1 MPSPRLRVPD
11 EPRALSAGLRR
22 LRDTLGVPAG
32 FPPDVLAE
40 AEAAAKAPRLP
51 TRDRTDI
58 EFVTLDPAGSMDLD
72 QAFHLS
78 RTPDGYLFRYAIADV
93 AAFVAPGG
101 RLDAEAHAR
110 GETLYAPNHRIGL
123 HPPVL
128 SEGAASLLPGEVRP
142 ALVWELDLDASGA
155 TTGARVERGLVRS
168 RAKLD
173 YVAAQADLDA
183 GRGSEQLQ
191 LLREIGTLRRRI
203 EVARGGVSLSV
214 PEQEIVANGA
224 DWSLAYRATLPI
236 EDWNA
241 QLSLATGMAAAKLML
256 DAGVGILRTLP
267 PAKDGAVER
276 LRRIAKALRLEWPRS
291 LAYPDFVRSLDAS
304 VPAQAAMLN
313 SCTTLFRG
321 AAYTAFTTAPAE
333 VPVHAAIAAPYAH
346 VTAPLRRL
354 VDRFGGEVC
363 VAISAGAPVP
373 EWAAG
378 GLAQLPDLMAESGRR
393 ANKFERG
400 TVNLVEALV
409 LSPHLGQDYTGT
421 LIEVEPDDD
430 DGVLQLSAPA
440 VEARIKG
447 SGLVLGS
454 EVSATLVAAD
464 LLDGDVEFRVL

>member
-1 MPSPRLRVPD
+1 MPSPRLRVPE

-22 LRDTLGVPAG
+22 LRDTLGVRVDFPAE
-32 FPPDVLAE
+32 VLAE
-40 AEAAAKAPRLP
+40 AEAAALRPRLP
-51 TRDRTDI
+51 ARDCTDV
-58 EFVTLDPAGSMDLD
+58 EFVTLDPAGSLDLD
-72 QAFHLS
+72 QAFHLT
-78 RTPDGYLFRYAIADV
+78 RTSTGYLFRYAIADV
-93 AAFVAPGG
+93 AAFLTPGG
-101 RLDAEAHAR
+101 RVDQEAHAR
-110 GETLYAPNHRIGL
+110 GETLYAPNQRIGL

-128 SEGAASLLPGEVRP
+128 SEGAASLLPGQTRP
-142 ALVWELDLDASGA
+142 ALVWELELDASGA

-183 GRGSEQLQ
+183 GKASEQLQ
-191 LLREIGTLRRRI
+191 LLREIGTLRRAL
-203 EVARGGVSLSV
+203 EAARGGVSLSV
-214 PEQEIVANGA
+214 PEQEIVASGA
-224 DWSLAYRATLPI
+224 EWSLAYRATLPV

-256 DAGVGILRTLP
+256 DAGVGVLRTLP
-267 PAKDGAVER
+267 PAKDGAIER
-276 LRRIAKALRLEWPRS
+276 LRRIAKALRLDWPRS
-291 LAYPDFVRSLDAS
+291 QGYPDFVRGLDPS

-321 AAYTAFTTAPAE
+321 AAYAAFAGA
-333 VPVHAAIAAPYAH
+333 VPEQPLHAAIAAPYAH

-354 VDRFGGEVC
+354 VDRYAGEVC
-363 VAISAGAPVP
+363 VAISAGVPVP
-373 EWAAG
+373 EWAST
-378 GLAQLPDLMAESGRR
+378 GLPQIPDLMADSSRR

-409 LSPHLGQDYTGT
+409 LSPHLGKDYSGT

-430 DGVLQLSAPA
+430 SGTLQLTAPA
-440 VEARIKG
+440 VEARVKG

-454 EVSATLVAAD
+454 EVTATLVAAD

>member
-22 LRDTLGVPAG
+22 LRDTLGVQADFPA
-32 FPPDVLAE
+32 DVLAE
-40 AEAAAKAPRLP
+40 AESAAKAPRLP
-51 TRDRTDI
+51 SRDCTDI
-58 EFVTLDPAGSMDLD
+58 EFVTLDPAGSLDLD

-78 RTPDGYLFRYAIADV
+78 RTPAGYLFRYAIADV
-93 AAFVAPGG
+93 AAFVTPGG
-101 RLDAEAHAR
+101 RLDAEAHVR

-123 HPPVL
+123 HPAVL
-128 SEGAASLLPGEVRP
+128 SEGAASLLPGETRP
-142 ALVWELDLDASGA
+142 ALVWELQLDASGA
-155 TTGARVERGLVRS
+155 TTATRVERGLVRS

-173 YVAAQADLDA
+173 YASAQAELEA
-183 GRGSEQLQ
+183 GTASEQLQ
-191 LLREIGTLRRRI
+191 LLREIGTLRRQL

-214 PEQEIVANGA
+214 PEQEVVATGP
-224 DWSLAYRATLPI
+224 DWSLAYRATLPV

-267 PAKDGAVER
+267 PAKDGAIER
-276 LRRIAKALRLEWPRS
+276 LRRIAKALQLDWPRS
-291 LAYPDFVRSLDAS
+291 TAYPDFVRGLDAS

-321 AAYTAFTTAPAE
+321 AAYAAFTGAAPE
-333 VPVHAAIAAPYAH
+333 QPIHAAIAAPYAH

-354 VDRFGGEVC
+354 VDRYAGEVC
-363 VAISAGAPVP
+363 VAISAATPVP
-373 EWAAG
+373 EWASG
-378 GLAQLPDLMAESGRR
+378 GLPQIPDVMAESGRR

-409 LSPHLGQDYTGT
+409 LSPHLGQDYSGT

-430 DGVLQLSAPA
+430 SGTLQLSSPA
-440 VEARIKG
+440 VEARVKG
-447 SGLVLGS
+447 SALVLGAQ
-454 EVSATLVAAD
+454 VSATLVAAD
-464 LLDGDVEFRVL
+464 LLDGDVEFRIL

>member
-1 MPSPRLRVPD
+1 V
-11 EPRALSAGLRR
+11 RA
-22 LRDTLGVPAG
+22 DFPA
-32 FPPDVLAE
+32 DVLAE
-40 AEAAAKAPRLP
+40 ADESARAPQRP
-51 TRDRTDI
+51 VRDCTEI

-78 RTPDGYLFRYAIADV
+78 RTSTGYLFRYAIADV

-101 RLDAEAHAR
+101 RLDAEAHTR
-110 GETLYAPNHRIGL
+110 GETLYAPNHRFGL

-128 SEGAASLLPGEVRP
+128 SEGAASLLPDRVRP
-142 ALVWELDLDASGA
+142 ALVWELRFDSSGA
-155 TTGARVERGLVRS
+155 TTSAHVERGLVRS

-173 YVAAQADLDA
+173 YVSAQAQLDA
-183 GRGSEQLQ
+183 GTASEQLQ
-191 LLREIGTLRRRI
+191 LLREVGTLRRQVEI
-203 EVARGGVSLSV
+203 ARGGVSLSV
-214 PEQEIVANGA
+214 PEQEVVATDD
-224 DWSLAYRATLPI
+224 DWTLAYRGTLPI

-267 PAKDGAVER
+267 PAKDGAIER
-276 LRRIAKALRLEWPRS
+276 LRRIAKALGLAWPRS

-321 AAYTAFTTAPAE
+321 AAYAAFTGAAPE
-333 VPVHAAIAAPYAH
+333 QPIHAAIAAPYAH

-354 VDRFGGEVC
+354 VDRYGGEVC
-363 VAISAGAPVP
+363 VAISAGQPVP
-373 EWAAG
+373 QWAAA
-378 GLAQLPDLMAESGRR
+378 GLPGLPDVMAESGRR

-409 LSPHLGQDYTGT
+409 LSPHLGRDYAGT

-430 DGVLQLSAPA
+430 EGTLQLAVPA
-440 VEARIKG
+440 VEAKVKG
-447 SGLVLGS
+447 TGLVLGS
-454 EVSATLVAAD
+454 EVNATLVAAD
-464 LLDGDVEFRVL
+464 LLDGAVEFRIL

>member
-1 MPSPRLRVPD
+1 MPSPRLRVAD

-22 LRDTLGVPAG
+22 LRDTLGVPSD
-32 FPPDVLAE
+32 FPADVLSE
-40 AEAAAKAPRLP
+40 AQTAARAPRLP
-51 TRDRTDI
+51 TRDCTDI

-78 RTPDGYLFRYAIADV
+78 RAASGYLFRYAIADV

-128 SEGAASLLPGEVRP
+128 SEDAASLLPDQVRP
-142 ALVWELDLDASGA
+142 ALIWELRLDASGA
-155 TTGARVERGLVRS
+155 TTSARVERGLVRS

-173 YVAAQADLDA
+173 YVSAQAELNA
-183 GRGSEQLQ
+183 GTASEQLQ
-191 LLREIGTLRRRI
+191 LLQEIGTLRRRL

-214 PEQEIVANGA
+214 PEQEVVATGT
-224 DWSLAYRATLPI
+224 DWSLAYRATLPV

-267 PAKDGAVER
+267 PAKDGAIER
-276 LRRIAKALRLEWPRS
+276 LRRIAKALRLDWPRS
-291 LAYPDFVRSLDAS
+291 TAYPDFVRSLDAS

-321 AAYTAFTTAPAE
+321 AAYAAFDGAPPDQ
-333 VPVHAAIAAPYAH
+333 PVHSAIAAPYAH

-363 VAISAGAPVP
+363 VAITAGQPVP
-373 EWAAG
+373 EWAAS
-378 GLAQLPDLMAESGRR
+378 GLVQLPDLMADAGRR

-409 LSPHLGQDYTGT
+409 LSPHLGQDFAGT
-421 LIEVEPDDD
+421 VIEVEPDED
-430 DGVLQLSAPA
+430 DGTLQLTTPA

-454 EVSATLVAAD
+454 EIRATLVAAD

>member
-1 MPSPRLRVPD
+1 MPSPRLRVPQ
-11 EPRALSAGLRR
+11 EPRALAAGLHR
-22 LRDTLGVPAG
+22 LRDSLRVTASFPA
-32 FPPDVLAE
+32 DVLAE
-40 AEAAAKAPRLP
+40 ADAAARAPRLP
-51 TRDRTDI
+51 TPDRTDI

-78 RTPDGYLFRYAIADV
+78 RTTAGYLFRYAIADV
-93 AAFVAPGG
+93 AAFVTPGG

-128 SEGAASLLPGEVRP
+128 SEGAASLLPDQVRP
-142 ALVWELDLDASGA
+142 ALVWELQFDGSGA
-155 TTGARVERGLVRS
+155 TTSTHVERGLVRS

-173 YVAAQADLDA
+173 YVSAQAQLDA
-183 GRGSEQLQ
+183 GTASEQLQ
-191 LLREIGTLRRRI
+191 LLRELGTLRRQQEI
-203 EVARGGVSLSV
+203 ARGGVSLSV
-214 PEQEIVANGA
+214 PEQEVVATGA
-224 DWSLAYRATLPI
+224 DWTLAYRGTLPI

-241 QLSLATGMAAAKLML
+241 QLSLATGMAAAKMML

-276 LRRIAKALRLEWPRS
+276 LRRIAKALGLAWPRS

-313 SCTTLFRG
+313 SCTALFRG
-321 AAYTAFTTAPAE
+321 AAYAAFTGAAPE
-333 VPVHAAIAAPYAH
+333 QPIHAAVAAPYAH

-354 VDRFGGEVC
+354 VDRYAGEIC
-363 VAISAGAPVP
+363 VAISAGQPVP
-373 EWAAG
+373 EWAASALP
-378 GLAQLPDLMAESGRR
+378 GLPEVMAESGRR

-409 LSPHLGQDYTGT
+409 LSPHLGQDYSGT
-421 LIEVEPDDD
+421 LIEVEADDEE
-430 DGVLQLSAPA
+430 GLLQLAVPA
-440 VEARIKG
+440 VEAKLKG

-464 LLDGDVEFRVL
+464 LLDGYVEFRIL